1 MGTSQTLTQFLVG
14 GPNKNRHHHSPS
26 LTFISSK
33 QAKQAMK
40 SGDEVFLC
48 IIKEAVESSVPPHAK
63 PILEEF
69 KDVFPD
75 DLPSLPPKRK
85 VDHAIDLEPC
95 GKVPNMPIYRMS
107 HKEHEELFKQL
118 EDYMSKGFIRPSTS
132 YCASPVLFVK
142 KKDGT
147 LCLCVDYRALNK
159 ITIKKP
165 LPHPP
170 HRRSLG

>member
-1 MGTSQTLTQFLVG
+1 MEGLEVVLGKPWLNKYNPHIDWPSNSMVIKTPTQEHFLVG
-14 GPNKNRHHHSPS
+14 GPNKNLHHHSPS

-48 IIKEAVESSVPPHAK
+48 IIKEAVGSSVPPHAK

-85 VDHAIDLEPC
+85 VDHAIDLEPD
-95 GKVPNMPIYRMS
+95 GKMPNMPIYRMS

-132 YCASPVLFVK
+132 
-142 KKDGT
+142 
-147 LCLCVDYRALNK
+147 
-159 ITIKKP
+159 
-165 LPHPP
+165 
-170 HRRSLG
+170 